1 MLRFGSLLA
10 AAVLAIAG
18 HEAVAQSNNP
28 AWLDQLKAE
37 IAAAES
43 CDVTLFIN
51 IRESELAGRRLY
63 EARVQC
69 ADGRMFDASRQ
80 EPDPHFQFQ
89 ACGVQVCQNDQ
100 RAGASPGGKS

>member
-1 MLRFGSLLA
+1 MRLFSLLTVVFLALASQQA
-10 AAVLAIAG
+10 A
-18 HEAVAQSNNP
+18 AQSNNP
-28 AWLDQLKAE
+28 AWLDQLKTE
-37 IAAAES
+37 IAEAKS

-80 EPDPHFQFQ
+80 EPDEHFAFQ
-89 ACGVQVCQNDQ
+89 ACDVQVCED
-100 RAGASPGGKS
+100 AASVNKKSGG

>member
-1 MLRFGSLLA
+1 MVRFGSLLA
-10 AAVLAIAG
+10 AAVLALAG

-28 AWLDQLKAE
+28 AWLDPLKAE
-37 IAAAES
+37 I
-43 CDVTLFIN
+43 
-51 IRESELAGRRLY
+51 ESELAGRRLY

-80 EPDPHFQFQ
+80 EPDPHFKFQ

-100 RAGASPGGKS
+100 RAGASPGGRS

>member
-1 MLRFGSLLA
+1 MMRTKLLA
-10 AAVLAIAG
+10 AAAALAISILQA
-18 HEAVAQSNNP
+18 AAQSNNP
-28 AWLDQLKAE
+28 AWLDQLKTE
-37 IAAAES
+37 IAKAKA

-80 EPDPHFQFQ
+80 EPDEHFSFE
-89 ACGVQVCQNDQ
+89 ACGTQVCEDTGSDQ
-100 RAGASPGGKS
+100 SNSGKS